1 MSSLHIGWTILIGVM
16 FIRSKIFIWLKAF
29 DVLYPILTFID
40 IIITANHYII
50 DAAGGFG
57 VMIVSYLVYE
67 GLLRLKHRAAS
78 DQCQFDPHQLT
89 PPLLRI

>member
-1 MSSLHIGWTILIGVM
+1 M
-16 FIRSKIFIWLKAF
+16 
-29 DVLYPILTFID
+29 YPILTFIG

-67 GLLRLKHRAAS
+67 GLLRLKHRA
-78 DQCQFDPHQLT
+78 
-89 PPLLRI
+89 PPLTNASSIRIN